1 MADKEGMENNEI
13 FKRIFLETFIFVVK
27 SFFHYTLQL
36 IDKDFLRIQPRTR
49 VDNFVTSRALGVVV
63 CTQDSQ
69 IERFGSCHGHFLEKY
84 FSFNFTFAR
93 YLPTRIPKGWLPQSY
108 LAIENSCCTSF
119 VNFLQVLLFCAISVG
134 LIVCKSCPFLD
145 VVIPL
150 LFFCR
155 SFFFLI
161 L

>member
-63 CTQDSQ
+63 CT
-69 IERFGSCHGHFLEKY
+69 
-84 FSFNFTFAR
+84 
-93 YLPTRIPKGWLPQSY
+93 
-108 LAIENSCCTSF
+108 
-119 VNFLQVLLFCAISVG
+119 
-134 LIVCKSCPFLD
+134 
-145 VVIPL
+145 
-150 LFFCR
+150 
-155 SFFFLI
+155 
-161 L
+161 